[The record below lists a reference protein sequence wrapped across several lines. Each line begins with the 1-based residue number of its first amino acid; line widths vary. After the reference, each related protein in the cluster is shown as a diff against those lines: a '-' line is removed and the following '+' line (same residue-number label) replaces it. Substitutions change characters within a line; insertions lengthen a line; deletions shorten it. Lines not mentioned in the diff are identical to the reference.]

1 MSHENFIALASYTQY
16 YCKVHG
22 FYFIDAFL
30 LYDLAIWFI
39 CYSDVTLGCIGLNDF
54 DKGKAYAQR

>member
-1 MSHENFIALASYTQY
+1 MSHENFIALAIHNIIA
-16 YCKVHG
+16 K
-22 FYFIDAFL
+22 YFIDAFL